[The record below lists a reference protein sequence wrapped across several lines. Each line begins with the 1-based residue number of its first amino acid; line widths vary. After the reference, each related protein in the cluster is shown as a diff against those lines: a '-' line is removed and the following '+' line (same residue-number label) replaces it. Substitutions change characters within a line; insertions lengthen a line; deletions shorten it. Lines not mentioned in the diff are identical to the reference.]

1 MPRGCKPGQKHSGH
15 FSKGFDPRRNTKG
28 NYLYRERASVEQK
41 FREHTETALR
51 ALLAVLEDKDAPH
64 KDVVNAANSLLDRAH
79 GKAVDRIQVANLSND
94 VGNTASLTRDEL
106 MARLTQQYTQPTHDI
121 TNDLDGEAIHTPYDG
136 EAVDDHGV
144 SYDLEDADS
153 EAIHA
158 SYDEDA
164 DYASDIEEAE
174 YEELGNDVNYG

>member
-28 NYLYRERASVEQK
+28 QYLQRERATVEQK

-64 KDVVNAANSLLDRAH
+64 KDIVTAANSLLDRAH
-79 GKAVDRIQVANLSND
+79 GKAVDRIQVANLGND

-106 MARLTQQYTQPTHDI
+106 MARLTQQYTEP
-121 TNDLDGEAIHTPYDG
+121 
-136 EAVDDHGV
+136 V
-144 SYDLEDADS
+144 SDLEDA
-153 EAIHA
+153 
-158 SYDEDA
+158 DEDA
-164 DYASDIEEAE
+164 DYADREDDDIEEADYE
-174 YEELGNDVNYG
+174 VIPAPHDYEEIGEEVKYG

>member
-28 NYLYRERASVEQK
+28 NYLYRERATVEQK

-64 KDVVNAANSLLDRAH
+64 KDIVTAANSLLDRAH
-79 GKAVDRIQVANLSND
+79 GKAVDRIQVANLGND

-106 MARLTQQYTQPTHDI
+106 MARLTQQYTEPS
-121 TNDLDGEAIHTPYDG
+121 N
-136 EAVDDHGV
+136 
-144 SYDLEDADS
+144 DLEDA
-153 EAIHA
+153 
-158 SYDEDA
+158 DEDA
-164 DYASDIEEAE
+164 DYAVKEDDDIEEAD
-174 YEELGNDVNYG
+174 YEELGEEVKYG

>member
-15 FSKGFDPRRNTKG
+15 FSKGFDPRRNLKG
-28 NYLYRERASVEQK
+28 GYLMRERATVEQK

-79 GKAVDRIQVANLSND
+79 GKAVDRIQVANLGND
-94 VGNTASLTRDEL
+94 GGNTASLTRDEL
-106 MARLTQQYTQPTHDI
+106 MARLTQQYTAPV
-121 TNDLDGEAIHTPYDG
+121 N
-136 EAVDDHGV
+136 
-144 SYDLEDADS
+144 DLEDADS
-153 EAIHA
+153 EAIHT

-164 DYASDIEEAE
+164 DYEDADYEDAE
-174 YEELGNDVNYG
+174 YEEVGEDVKYGGEAVNASHG

>member
-41 FREHTETALR
+41 FREHTETALK

-64 KDVVNAANSLLDRAH
+64 KDVVTAANSLLDRAH
-79 GKAVDRIQVANLSND
+79 GKAVDRIQVANLGND

-106 MARLTQQYTQPTHDI
+106 MARLTQQYTEPTQD
-121 TNDLDGEAIHTPYDG
+121 TVN
-136 EAVDDHGV
+136 
-144 SYDLEDADS
+144 DLEDA
-153 EAIHA
+153 
-158 SYDEDA
+158 DEDA
-164 DYASDIEEAE
+164 DYADREDDDIEEADYE
-174 YEELGNDVNYG
+174 VIPAPHDYEELNEDVKYG

>member
-64 KDVVNAANSLLDRAH
+64 KDVVTAANSLLDRAH
-79 GKAVDRIQVANLSND
+79 GKAVDRIQVASLGND

-106 MARLTQQYTQPTHDI
+106 MARLTQQYTEPS
-121 TNDLDGEAIHTPYDG
+121 NDLDGG
-136 EAVDDHGV
+136 AVDDHGV
-144 SYDLEDADS
+144 SYDLEDAD
-153 EAIHA
+153 
-158 SYDEDA
+158 EDA
-164 DYASDIEEAE
+164 DYAVKVGTTDDDDIEEAD
-174 YEELGNDVNYG
+174 YEELGEAKYG

>member
-64 KDVVNAANSLLDRAH
+64 KDVVTAANSLLDRAH
-79 GKAVDRIQVANLSND
+79 GKAVDRIQVASLGND

-106 MARLTQQYTQPTHDI
+106 MARLTQQYTDPTQD
-121 TNDLDGEAIHTPYDG
+121 T
-136 EAVDDHGV
+136 V
-144 SYDLEDADS
+144 SDLEDA
-153 EAIHA
+153 
-158 SYDEDA
+158 DEDA
-164 DYASDIEEAE
+164 DYAVKVGTTDDDDIEEAD
-174 YEELGNDVNYG
+174 YEELGEAKYG

>member
-28 NYLYRERASVEQK
+28 NYLYRERATVEQK

-64 KDVVNAANSLLDRAH
+64 KDIVTAANSLLDRAH
-79 GKAVDRIQVANLSND
+79 GKAVDRIQVANLGND

-106 MARLTQQYTQPTHDI
+106 MARLTQQYTEPS
-121 TNDLDGEAIHTPYDG
+121 N
-136 EAVDDHGV
+136 
-144 SYDLEDADS
+144 DLEDA
-153 EAIHA
+153 
-158 SYDEDA
+158 DEDA
-164 DYASDIEEAE
+164 DYAVKEDDDIEEAE
-174 YEELGNDVNYG
+174 YEELGEEVKYG

>member
-28 NYLYRERASVEQK
+28 NYLYRERATVEQK

-64 KDVVNAANSLLDRAH
+64 KDIVTAANSLLDRAH
-79 GKAVDRIQVANLSND
+79 GKAVDRIQVANLGND

-106 MARLTQQYTQPTHDI
+106 MARLTQQYTEP
-121 TNDLDGEAIHTPYDG
+121 
-136 EAVDDHGV
+136 V
-144 SYDLEDADS
+144 SDLEDA
-153 EAIHA
+153 
-158 SYDEDA
+158 DEDA
-164 DYASDIEEAE
+164 DYAVKEDDDIEEAD
-174 YEELGNDVNYG
+174 YEELGEEVKYG

>member
-28 NYLYRERASVEQK
+28 NYLYRERATVEQK

-64 KDVVNAANSLLDRAH
+64 KDIVTAANSLLDRAH
-79 GKAVDRIQVANLSND
+79 GKAVDRIQVANLGND

-106 MARLTQQYTQPTHDI
+106 MARLTQQYTEPTQD
-121 TNDLDGEAIHTPYDG
+121 T
-136 EAVDDHGV
+136 V
-144 SYDLEDADS
+144 SDLEDAD
-153 EAIHA
+153 E
-158 SYDEDA
+158 EA
-164 DYASDIEEAE
+164 DYADREDDIEEAD
-174 YEELGNDVNYG
+174 YEEIGEAVKYG

>member
-28 NYLYRERASVEQK
+28 NYLYRERATVEQK

-64 KDVVNAANSLLDRAH
+64 KDIVTAANSLLDRAH
-79 GKAVDRIQVANLSND
+79 GKAVDRIQVANLGND

-106 MARLTQQYTQPTHDI
+106 MARLTQQYTEPS
-121 TNDLDGEAIHTPYDG
+121 N
-136 EAVDDHGV
+136 
-144 SYDLEDADS
+144 DLEDA
-153 EAIHA
+153 
-158 SYDEDA
+158 DEDA
-164 DYASDIEEAE
+164 DYAVKEDDDIEEAD
-174 YEELGNDVNYG
+174 YEEIGEAVKYGEAKYG

>member
-28 NYLYRERASVEQK
+28 QYLQRERATVEQK

-64 KDVVNAANSLLDRAH
+64 KDIVNAANSLLDRAH
-79 GKAVDRIQVANLSND
+79 GKAVDRIQVANLGND

-106 MARLTQQYTQPTHDI
+106 MARLTQQYTEPS
-121 TNDLDGEAIHTPYDG
+121 N
-136 EAVDDHGV
+136 
-144 SYDLEDADS
+144 DLEDA
-153 EAIHA
+153 
-158 SYDEDA
+158 DEDA
-164 DYASDIEEAE
+164 DYAVKEDDDIEDAD
-174 YEELGNDVNYG
+174 YEELGEEVKYG

>member
-41 FREHTETALR
+41 FREHTETALK

-64 KDVVNAANSLLDRAH
+64 KDVVTAANSLLDRAH
-79 GKAVDRIQVANLSND
+79 GKAVDRIQVASLGND

-106 MARLTQQYTQPTHDI
+106 MARLTQQYTEPS
-121 TNDLDGEAIHTPYDG
+121 NDLDG

-144 SYDLEDADS
+144 SYDLEDAD
-153 EAIHA
+153 
-158 SYDEDA
+158 EDA
-164 DYASDIEEAE
+164 DYAVKDDDDIEEAD
-174 YEELGNDVNYG
+174 YEELGEAKYG

>member
-64 KDVVNAANSLLDRAH
+64 KDIVTAANSLLDRAH
-79 GKAVDRIQVANLSND
+79 GKAVDRIQVASLGNEG
-94 VGNTASLTRDEL
+94 GNTASLTRDEL
-106 MARLTQQYTQPTHDI
+106 MARLTQQYTEPTQDI
-121 TNDLDGEAIHTPYDG
+121 TNDL
-136 EAVDDHGV
+136 
-144 SYDLEDADS
+144 EDA
-153 EAIHA
+153 
-158 SYDEDA
+158 DEDA
-164 DYASDIEEAE
+164 DYAYGNGGVDDVEEADYE
-174 YEELGNDVNYG
+174 VITAPNDYEELNEDVKYG

>member
-28 NYLYRERASVEQK
+28 QYLQRERATVEQK

-64 KDVVNAANSLLDRAH
+64 KDVVTAANSLLDRAH
-79 GKAVDRIQVANLSND
+79 GKAVDRIQVANLGND

-106 MARLTQQYTQPTHDI
+106 MARLTQQYTEP
-121 TNDLDGEAIHTPYDG
+121 
-136 EAVDDHGV
+136 V
-144 SYDLEDADS
+144 SDLEDA
-153 EAIHA
+153 
-158 SYDEDA
+158 DEDA
-164 DYASDIEEAE
+164 DYAVKEDDDIEEAD
-174 YEELGNDVNYG
+174 YEEIGEEVKYG

>member
-15 FSKGFDPRRNTKG
+15 FSKGFDPRRNLKG
-28 NYLYRERASVEQK
+28 GYLMRERATVEQK

-79 GKAVDRIQVANLSND
+79 GKAVDRIQVANLGND
-94 VGNTASLTRDEL
+94 AGNTTSLTRDEL
-106 MARLTQQYTQPTHDI
+106 MARLTQQYTAPTQDI
-121 TNDLDGEAIHTPYDG
+121 VN
-136 EAVDDHGV
+136 
-144 SYDLEDADS
+144 DLEDADS
-153 EAIHA
+153 EAIHT

-164 DYASDIEEAE
+164 DYEEADYEDAE
-174 YEELGNDVNYG
+174 YEEVDSEAIHTSYGEAVKHG